1 MPLLTITR
9 LTFLEAVRRRIALSA
24 FLLGVAFLVLY
35 GIGLYFIA
43 YQSGLD
49 DPTGGPTAVILRGQV
64 FNFLSLA
71 GMYAVNFLTIAMGAL
86 VSADTLAGEIAS
98 GTVQAIVTKPVRR
111 ADIVLGKWLGFAGLL
126 ALYLVLM
133 LGGVVSIVYFVTG
146 YVVPNVAAGLLLI
159 YLESLIIMSLTL
171 ASSSAFST
179 LATGGVVFG
188 VWGLAFIGGFV
199 EQIGA
204 LLKNTTVINIGII
217 SSLILPT
224 EAVFRRAA
232 YVMTSPVIQSLGF
245 SSGPLFV
252 VSVPSPIMV
261 VYGVLYML
269 VLVVIAVR
277 HFSQRDL

>member
-1 MPLLTITR
+1 MALLTITR

-24 FLLGVAFLVLY
+24 FVLGLAFLVLY

-43 YQSGLD
+43 NESGLGD
-49 DPTGGPTAVILRGQV
+49 SGPTELLLRNQV

-111 ADIVLGKWLGFAGLL
+111 SDIVLGKWLGFAGLL

-133 LGGVVSIVYFVTG
+133 LGGVVTIVYFVTG
-146 YVVPNVAAGLLLI
+146 YTVPHIGAGLLLI
-159 YLESLIIMSLTL
+159 YLETLIIMSLTL
-171 ASSSAFST
+171 ACSSAFST

-188 VWGLAFIGGFV
+188 LWGLAFIGGFV
-199 EQIGA
+199 EQVGA
-204 LLKNTTVINIGII
+204 LLKNATVINIGII

-224 EAVFRRAA
+224 EAVFRRGA
-232 YVMTSPVIQSLGF
+232 YVMTSPVVQSLGF
-245 SSGPLFV
+245 GNGPLFV
-252 VSVPSPIMV
+252 VSIPSPVM
-261 VYGVLYML
+261 VLYGAL
-269 VLVVIAVR
+269 YLVVLVVIAVQ
-277 HFSQRDL
+277 HFGQRDL

>member
-1 MPLLTITR
+1 MALLTITR

-24 FLLGVAFLVLY
+24 FVLGLAFLVLY

-43 YQSGLD
+43 NETGL
-49 DPTGGPTAVILRGQV
+49 PTDGGPAESLLRGQV
-64 FNFLSLA
+64 YNFLSLA

-111 ADIVLGKWLGFAGLL
+111 SDIVLGKWLGFAGLL

-133 LGGVVSIVYFVTG
+133 LGGVMAIVYVETG
-146 YVVPNVAAGLLLI
+146 YVVPNIATGLLLI

-204 LLKNTTVINIGII
+204 LLGNTTVINIGII

-232 YVMTSPVIQSLGF
+232 YIMTSPVVQSLGF

-252 VSVPSPIMV
+252 ISIPSPMMV
-261 VYGVLYML
+261 SYGMLYLL

-277 HFSQRDL
+277 HFDRRDL